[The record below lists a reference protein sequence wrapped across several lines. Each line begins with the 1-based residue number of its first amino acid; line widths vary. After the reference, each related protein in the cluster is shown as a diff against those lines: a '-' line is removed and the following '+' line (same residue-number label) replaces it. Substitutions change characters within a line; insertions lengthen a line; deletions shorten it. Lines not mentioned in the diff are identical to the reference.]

1 MRIGT
6 GAAEAAKGSA
16 ITGANARRK
25 QTPEFPSD
33 AGRTGNQEWAASGGN
48 MLFARLED
56 EDTNGKEQTVFK
68 AGVSDDNSDILKAY
82 EAASK
87 GYEYLIQNISSASKV
102 PYGHLAKD
110 GVIEYNGVVFTC
122 DEKSNSICLGDMTD
136 SDNVI
141 NIPLSGGGCLKVNRD
156 NIDQLSKAISMF
168 SPEDINRILRALHQD
183 AKIRSKQKEIDD
195 LKDGV
200 GEEIASGH
208 SDAVAEADDSNAVGE
223 GNQESET
230 DTQIIVNPDGS
241 RTLMVTMNV
250 GGMESTMSL
259 EISKPTSR
267 ANDSNQENDIHQQN
281 DIHQVNDIHPENDSN
296 PVNDIALEA
305 KSPYQTYSESE

>member
-6 GAAEAAKGSA
+6 GAKEAAGGLP
-16 ITGANARRK
+16 ITRTNARRR
-25 QTPEFPSD
+25 QTPGFPSD
-33 AGRTGNQEWAASGGN
+33 VGRTDNQEWAAYGGN
-48 MLFARLED
+48 MLFAAPED
-56 EDTNGKEQTVFK
+56 KDTKGKEQTVFK
-68 AGVSDDNSDILKAY
+68 AGVSGDNSDILKAY
-82 EAASK
+82 EAASR
-87 GYEYLIQNISSASKV
+87 GYEYVIQNLSSASKV

-156 NIDQLSKAISMF
+156 NIGQLSKAISMF

-183 AKIRSKQKEIDD
+183 AKMRSKQKEIDD
-195 LKDGV
+195 LKAGV
-200 GEEIASGH
+200 GEEIASGT
-208 SDAVAEADDSNAVGE
+208 SDAVAEADDGNAAME
-223 GNQESET
+223 ENQESET

-259 EISKPTSR
+259 EISGPTSM
-267 ANDSNQENDIHQQN
+267 ANDSNQENDIQQ
-281 DIHQVNDIHPENDSN
+281 ENDSDQE
-296 PVNDIALEA
+296 NDPAL
-305 KSPYQTYSESE
+305 QTQR